1 MKTLIEQSLVRYL
14 DVLPTST
21 LKEAALYA
29 VKAGGKRFRPLVVL
43 SLIESY
49 GMDPLPYLD
58 VATSIEMIHLYSLI
72 HDDLPAM
79 DDDVLRHG
87 VPTIHKKFDEA
98 TAILLG
104 DGLLTNAFERVTDSK
119 QIQDQQKVK
128 IIQLLATRAGL
139 NGMVYGQLLDIEA
152 EGKQANVDHLT
163 LISRHKTGKLLEAS
177 FRMGAIIASPQDEE
191 RWGQIGLNLGLMFQ
205 IQDDVLE
212 ITATEAEL
220 QKSKSDV
227 ALNKATFVSQL
238 GLKKA
243 KDMIET
249 LYQRVQKDLTLL
261 KLKKPTI
268 IELINKIYDRR
279 Y

>member
-1 MKTLIEQSLVRYL
+1 MKTLIEESLVRYFNQ
-14 DVLPTST
+14 LPSST
-21 LKEAALYA
+21 LKEAGLYA
-29 VKAGGKRFRPLVVL
+29 VKAGGKRFRPLVIL

-49 GMDPLPYLD
+49 GIDPTPYID

-119 QIQDQQKVK
+119 EIQDHTKVK

-152 EGKQANVDHLT
+152 EGKKANVEHLT

-177 FRMGAIIASPQDEE
+177 FRMGAIIASPKDED

-212 ITATEAEL
+212 ITATEDEL

-238 GLKKA
+238 GLSKA
-243 KDMIET
+243 KDMIQS
-249 LYQRVQKDLTLL
+249 LYQQVQKDLKEL

>member
-119 QIQDQQKVK
+119 QIQDPQKVK

-249 LYQRVQKDLTLL
+249 LYQRVQKDLALL

>member
-1 MKTLIEQSLVRYL
+1 MKPLIEASLIQFLQR
-14 DVLPTST
+14 LPTSR
-21 LKEAALYA
+21 LKEAAIYA

-49 GMDPLPYLD
+49 GIDPLPFVD

-87 VPTIHKKFDEA
+87 VPTIHKQFDEA

-104 DGLLTNAFERVTDSK
+104 DGLLTNAFERVTESK
-119 QIQDQQKVK
+119 PLQDYQKVK
-128 IIQLLATRAGL
+128 LVELLATRAGL
-139 NGMVYGQLLDIEA
+139 NGMVYGQFLDIEA
-152 EGKQANVDHLT
+152 EGKQADVEHLK
-163 LISRHKTGKLLEAS
+163 LISRHKTGKLIEAS
-177 FRMGAIIASPQDEE
+177 FRMGAMIAAPQDEE
-191 RWGQIGLNLGLMFQ
+191 RWGKIGLNLGLMFQ

-238 GLKKA
+238 GINKA
-243 KDMIET
+243 KEMIKS
-249 LYQRVQKDLTLL
+249 LYQEVQKDLSIL
-261 KLKKPTI
+261 KVKKPTI

>member
-1 MKTLIEQSLVRYL
+1 MKLLIESSLIQFL
-14 DVLPTST
+14 DRLPEST
-21 LKEAALYA
+21 LKAAALYA

-49 GMDPLPYLD
+49 GIDPLTYID

-79 DDDVLRHG
+79 DDDGLRHG
-87 VPTIHKKFDEA
+87 VPTIHKQFDEA
-98 TAILLG
+98 MAILLG
-104 DGLLTNAFERVTDSK
+104 DGLLTNAFERVTESK
-119 QIQDQQKVK
+119 QLQDHQKVK
-128 IIQLLATRAGL
+128 IIQLLANRAGL

-152 EGKQANVDHLT
+152 EGKQADVEHLK
-163 LISRHKTGKLLEAS
+163 LISRHKTGKLIEAS
-177 FRMGAIIASPQDEE
+177 FRMGAMIASPQDEE
-191 RWGQIGLNLGLMFQ
+191 RWGKIGLNLGLMFQ

-212 ITATEAEL
+212 ITATEKEL

-243 KDMIET
+243 KAMIESI
-249 LYQRVQKDLTLL
+249 YEEVKKDLTTLN
-261 KLKKPTI
+261 LKKPTI

>member
-21 LKEAALYA
+21 LKEAAHYA

-249 LYQRVQKDLTLL
+249 LYQRVQKDLALL

>member
-21 LKEAALYA
+21 LKEAAHYA

-49 GMDPLPYLD
+49 GMDPLPFLD

-249 LYQRVQKDLTLL
+249 LYQRVQKDLALL
-261 KLKKPTI
+261 KFKKPTI

>member
-1 MKTLIEQSLVRYL
+1 MKKNIEESLVRYL
-14 DVLPTST
+14 DGLPNST
-21 LKEAALYA
+21 LKEAGLYA

-49 GMDPLPYLD
+49 GMDPLPYID
-58 VATSIEMIHLYSLI
+58 IATSIEMIHLYSLI

-119 QIQDQQKVK
+119 HIQDQQKVK
-128 IIQLLATRAGL
+128 IIQLLSTRAGL

-177 FRMGAIIASPQDEE
+177 FRMGAMIASPQDED

-227 ALNKATFVSQL
+227 TLNKATFVSQL
-238 GLKKA
+238 GLQQA
-243 KDMIET
+243 KDMIQS
-249 LYQRVQKDLTLL
+249 LYQSVQQDLKFL
-261 KLKKPTI
+261 KLKKQTI
-268 IELINKIYDRR
+268 VELINKIYDRR

>member
-1 MKTLIEQSLVRYL
+1 MKTLIESSLIQFLQR
-14 DVLPTST
+14 LPTSK

-29 VKAGGKRFRPLVVL
+29 VKAGGKRFRPLVIL

-49 GMDPLPYLD
+49 GIDPIPFVD

-87 VPTIHKKFDEA
+87 VPTIHKQFDEA

-104 DGLLTNAFERVTDSK
+104 DGLLTNAFERITESKVLEDSH
-119 QIQDQQKVK
+119 KVK
-128 IIQLLATRAGL
+128 LVQLLATRAGL
-139 NGMVYGQLLDIEA
+139 DGMVYGQFLDIEA
-152 EGKQANVDHLT
+152 EGKQANVEHLKR
-163 LISRHKTGKLLEAS
+163 ISRHKTGKLIEAS
-177 FRMGAIIASPQDEE
+177 FRIGAILASPKDEE
-191 RWGQIGLNLGLMFQ
+191 RWGNIGLQLGLMFQ

-212 ITATEAEL
+212 ITASEEEL

-243 KDMIET
+243 KEMIES
-249 LYQRVQKDLTLL
+249 LYQDVQKELSIL

-268 IELINKIYDRR
+268 LELINKIYARR

>member
-205 IQDDVLE
+205 IQDDVFE

-249 LYQRVQKDLTLL
+249 LYQRVQKDLALL

>member
-249 LYQRVQKDLTLL
+249 LYQRVQKDLALI

>member
-1 MKTLIEQSLVRYL
+1 MKTLIEDSLVRYL
-14 DVLPTST
+14 NQLPTST
-21 LKEAALYA
+21 LKEAGLYA

-49 GMDPLPYLD
+49 GMDYKPYID

-87 VPTIHKKFDEA
+87 VPTIHKKFDDA

-104 DGLLTNAFERVTDSK
+104 DGFLTNAFERVTNSK
-119 QIQDQQKVK
+119 EIKDEQKVN
-128 IIQLLATRAGL
+128 IVQLLATRAGL

-152 EGKQANVDHLT
+152 EGKQANVEHLT

-177 FRMGAIIASPQDEE
+177 FRMGAIIASPKDED

-238 GLKKA
+238 GLSKA
-243 KDMIET
+243 KDMIQS
-249 LYQRVQKDLTLL
+249 LYQQVQKDLKEF
-261 KLKKPTI
+261 KLKNPTI
-268 IELINKIYDRR
+268 IDLINKIYDRR

>member
-1 MKTLIEQSLVRYL
+1 
-14 DVLPTST
+14 
-21 LKEAALYA
+21 

-119 QIQDQQKVK
+119 QIQDPQKVK

-249 LYQRVQKDLTLL
+249 LYQRVQKDLALL

>member
-1 MKTLIEQSLVRYL
+1 MKTLIESSLIQFIDR
-14 DVLPTST
+14 LPTSR

-49 GMDPLPYLD
+49 GGDYLPFVDL
-58 VATSIEMIHLYSLI
+58 ATSIEMVHLYSLI

-87 VPTIHKKFDEA
+87 VPTIHKQFDEA

-104 DGLLTNAFERVTDSK
+104 DGLLTNAFERVSESRS
-119 QIQDQQKVK
+119 IQDHQKVK
-128 IIQLLATRAGL
+128 LVQLLATRAGL
-139 NGMVYGQLLDIEA
+139 NGMVYGQFLDIEA
-152 EGKQANVDHLT
+152 EGKQANVEHLT
-163 LISRHKTGKLLEAS
+163 LISRHKTGKLIEAA
-177 FRMGAIIASPQDEE
+177 FRMGALIAAPQDEE
-191 RWGQIGLNLGLMFQ
+191 RWGQIGLHLGLMFQ

-238 GLKKA
+238 GLQKA
-243 KDMIET
+243 KAMIVS
-249 LYQRVQKDLTLL
+249 LYQEVQKELSFL
-261 KLKKPTI
+261 KIKKPTI
-268 IELINKIYDRR
+268 TELINKIYARR

>member
-49 GMDPLPYLD
+49 GMDPLPFLD

-79 DDDVLRHG
+79 DNDVLRHG

-249 LYQRVQKDLTLL
+249 LYQRVQKDLALL

>member
-21 LKEAALYA
+21 LKEAAHYA

-49 GMDPLPYLD
+49 GMDPLPFLD

-249 LYQRVQKDLTLL
+249 LYQRVQKDLALL

>member
-1 MKTLIEQSLVRYL
+1 MKPLIEASLIQFLQR
-14 DVLPTST
+14 LPTSR
-21 LKEAALYA
+21 LKEAAIYA

-49 GMDPLPYLD
+49 GIDSLPFVD

-87 VPTIHKKFDEA
+87 VPTIHKQFDEA

-104 DGLLTNAFERVTDSK
+104 DGLLTNAFERVTESK
-119 QIQDQQKVK
+119 PLQDYQKVK
-128 IIQLLATRAGL
+128 LVELLATRAGL
-139 NGMVYGQLLDIEA
+139 NGMVYGQFLDIEA
-152 EGKQANVDHLT
+152 EGKQADVEHLK
-163 LISRHKTGKLLEAS
+163 LISRHKTGKLIEAS
-177 FRMGAIIASPQDEE
+177 FRMGAMIAAPQDEE
-191 RWGQIGLNLGLMFQ
+191 RWGKIGLNLGLMFQ

-238 GLKKA
+238 GINKA
-243 KDMIET
+243 KEMIKS
-249 LYQRVQKDLTLL
+249 LYQEVQKDLSIL
-261 KLKKPTI
+261 KVKKPTI

>member
-1 MKTLIEQSLVRYL
+1 MKTLIEDSLVRYL
-14 DVLPTST
+14 NQLPTST
-21 LKEAALYA
+21 LKEAGLYA

-49 GMDPLPYLD
+49 GMDYKPYID

-87 VPTIHKKFDEA
+87 VPTIHKKFDDA

-104 DGLLTNAFERVTDSK
+104 DGLLTNAFERVTDTK
-119 QIQDQQKVK
+119 VIHDGQKIQIV
-128 IIQLLATRAGL
+128 QLLATRAGL
-139 NGMVYGQLLDIEA
+139 SGMVYGQLLDIEA
-152 EGKQANVDHLT
+152 EGKQANVEHLT
-163 LISRHKTGKLLEAS
+163 LISRHKTGKLIEAS
-177 FRMGAIIASPQDEE
+177 FRMGAIIASPKDED

-227 ALNKATFVSQL
+227 ALSKATFVSQL
-238 GLKKA
+238 GLGKA
-243 KDMIET
+243 KDMIQS
-249 LYQRVQKDLTLL
+249 LYQQVQKDLRGF
-261 KLKKPTI
+261 KLKNPTI
-268 IELINKIYDRR
+268 IDLINRIYDRR

>member
-1 MKTLIEQSLVRYL
+1 MKPLIEASLIQFLQR
-14 DVLPTST
+14 LPTSR
-21 LKEAALYA
+21 LKEAAIYA

-49 GMDPLPYLD
+49 GIDPLPFVD

-87 VPTIHKKFDEA
+87 VPTIHKQFDEA

-104 DGLLTNAFERVTDSK
+104 DGLLTNAFERVTESK
-119 QIQDQQKVK
+119 PLQDYQKVK
-128 IIQLLATRAGL
+128 LVELLTTRAGL
-139 NGMVYGQLLDIEA
+139 NGMVYGQFLDIEA
-152 EGKQANVDHLT
+152 EGKQADVEHLK
-163 LISRHKTGKLLEAS
+163 LISRHKTGKLIEAS
-177 FRMGAIIASPQDEE
+177 FRMGAMIAAPQDEE
-191 RWGQIGLNLGLMFQ
+191 RWGKIGLNLGLMFQ

-238 GLKKA
+238 GINKA
-243 KDMIET
+243 KEMIKS
-249 LYQRVQKDLTLL
+249 LYQEVQKDLSIL
-261 KLKKPTI
+261 KVKKPTI

>member
-1 MKTLIEQSLVRYL
+1 MKTLIEESLVRYFNQ
-14 DVLPTST
+14 LPSST
-21 LKEAALYA
+21 LKEAGLYA
-29 VKAGGKRFRPLVVL
+29 IKAGGKRFRPLVVL

-49 GMDPLPYLD
+49 DVDPTPYID

-119 QIQDQQKVK
+119 EIQDHTKVK

-152 EGKQANVDHLT
+152 EGKKANFEHLT

-177 FRMGAIIASPQDEE
+177 FRMGAIIASPKDEDQ
-191 RWGQIGLNLGLMFQ
+191 WGQIGLNLGLMFQ

-238 GLKKA
+238 GLSKA
-243 KDMIET
+243 KDMIQS
-249 LYQRVQKDLTLL
+249 LYQQVQKDLKEL

>member
-1 MKTLIEQSLVRYL
+1 MKLLIESSLIQFL
-14 DVLPTST
+14 DRLPEST
-21 LKEAALYA
+21 LKAAAMYA

-49 GMDPLPYLD
+49 GIDPLTYID

-79 DDDVLRHG
+79 DDDGLRHG
-87 VPTIHKKFDEA
+87 VPTIHKQFDEA

-104 DGLLTNAFERVTDSK
+104 DGLLTNAFERVTESK
-119 QIQDQQKVK
+119 QLQDHQKVK
-128 IIQLLATRAGL
+128 IIQLLANRAGL
-139 NGMVYGQLLDIEA
+139 NGMVYGQFLDIEA
-152 EGKQANVDHLT
+152 EGKQADVEHLK
-163 LISRHKTGKLLEAS
+163 LISRHKTGKLIEAS
-177 FRMGAIIASPQDEE
+177 FRMGAMIASPQDEE
-191 RWGQIGLNLGLMFQ
+191 RWGKIGLNLGLMFQ

-212 ITATEAEL
+212 ITATEMEL

-243 KDMIET
+243 KAMIESI
-249 LYQRVQKDLTLL
+249 YEEVKEDLTLL

>member
-1 MKTLIEQSLVRYL
+1 MKLLIESSLIQFL
-14 DVLPTST
+14 DRLPEST
-21 LKEAALYA
+21 LKAAAMYA

-49 GMDPLPYLD
+49 GIDPLTYID

-79 DDDVLRHG
+79 DDDGLRHG
-87 VPTIHKKFDEA
+87 VPTIHKQFDEA

-104 DGLLTNAFERVTDSK
+104 DGLLTNAFERVTESK
-119 QIQDQQKVK
+119 QLQDHQKVK
-128 IIQLLATRAGL
+128 IIQLLANRAGL

-152 EGKQANVDHLT
+152 EGKQADVEHLK
-163 LISRHKTGKLLEAS
+163 LISRHKTGKLIEAS
-177 FRMGAIIASPQDEE
+177 FRMGAMIASPQDEE
-191 RWGQIGLNLGLMFQ
+191 RWGKIGLNLGLMFQ

-212 ITATEAEL
+212 ITATEKEL

-243 KDMIET
+243 KAMIESI
-249 LYQRVQKDLTLL
+249 YEEVKEDLTLL

>member
-119 QIQDQQKVK
+119 QIQDPQKVK

-243 KDMIET
+243 KNMIET
-249 LYQRVQKDLTLL
+249 LYQRVQKDLALL

>member
-29 VKAGGKRFRPLVVL
+29 VKAGGKRFRPLVIL

-119 QIQDQQKVK
+119 QIQDPQKVK

-243 KDMIET
+243 KNMIET
-249 LYQRVQKDLTLL
+249 LYQRVQKDLALL